1 MTWWHLLLAAWAA
14 NALLMAGLWAVATR
28 RKNVGVVDVAWS
40 FATGLTGVGLA
51 LLVAPAGGSRRWLV
65 AGLAA
70 VWGIRLGSHLARRVA
85 AEAEDCRYAEMRS
98 SLGERFNAVMF
109 GFFQIQATWAVMF
122 AAPMMVAAM
131 RPGDGLDAFDVAGL
145 LVWCI
150 GIGGEAVADGQLS
163 RFKRAGH
170 PRTAVCR
177 EGLWAYS
184 RHPNYF
190 FEWIHWFAYVLIA
203 VGSPGIW
210 PWGWLSL
217 LGPAVMLVFLLKVT
231 GVPPAERSSLKRR
244 GEAYRIYQQEVNAF
258 FPGPRRLADGA
269 RT

>member
-1 MTWWHLLLAAWAA
+1 MTWWILLLAAWAA
-14 NALLMAGLWAVATR
+14 NAGLMAGLWLIAVR
-28 RKNVGVVDVAWS
+28 RRNVGVVDVAWS

-51 LLVAPAGGSRRWLV
+51 LLVEPAGDPRRWLV

-70 VWGIRLGSHLARRVA
+70 AWGVRLGVHLGRRVA
-85 AEAEDCRYAEMRS
+85 SESEDSRYAEMRKS
-98 SLGERFNAVMF
+98 MGERFNRVMF
-109 GFFQIQATWAVMF
+109 GFFQVQATWAVMF

-131 RPGDGLDAFDVAGL
+131 RPTPGLDVFDFAGIA
-145 LVWCI
+145 VWLI
-150 GIGGEAVADGQLS
+150 GIGGESLADRQLA

-190 FEWIHWFAYVLIA
+190 FEWIHWFAYVLI
-203 VGSPGIW
+203 GIGATDTW
-210 PWGWLSL
+210 PWGWLTL
-217 LGPAVMLVFLLKVT
+217 LGPAVMLFFLLKVT

-244 GEAYRIYQQEVNAF
+244 GDAYRQYQREVNAF
-258 FPGPRRLADGA
+258 FPGPRRLERGETA
-269 RT
+269 